1 MQTEL
6 SFYRLLN
13 ETINFIR
20 NRFQP
25 IIIICFLISAT
36 TTPILNHVFDKQLF
50 QQLSNQSLNVVLL
63 QLLKPAIIYMLI
75 NFMTQAVIL
84 AVIYNYSISNKFNFN
99 LILSRL
105 LPNILN
111 LIGLSLVCACLIVTG
126 LIFMLL
132 ICSVLNLILPIQIM
146 NLLIS
151 TVTIVVMI
159 VVMIV
164 ISIVYLQFNSLIIE
178 PSTKDFFQKF
188 IECFTH
194 TLMYWRL
201 TLPMFLIY
209 FLAIFVLS
217 HWAVSITSLMINII
231 YSTIIMFAN
240 IFMICFLYRL
250 NMLLKNQHKTH

>member
-36 TTPILNHVFDKQLF
+36 TTPILYHVFDKQLF
-50 QQLSNQSLNVVLL
+50 QQLLSNQSLNVVLL
-63 QLLKPAIIYMLI
+63 QLLKSAMIYMLI

-146 NLLIS
+146 NLLIL
-151 TVTIVVMI
+151 TVTIVI
-159 VVMIV
+159 MIV

-217 HWAVSITSLMINII
+217 HWADSITSLMINII

>member
-6 SFYRLLN
+6 SFSRLLN

-36 TTPILNHVFDKQLF
+36 TTPILNNLFDKQLF
-50 QQLSNQSLNVVLL
+50 QQLSNQSPYAVLL
-63 QLLKPAIIYMLI
+63 QLLKPAMIYMVI
-75 NFMTQAVIL
+75 NFMTQAIIL

-111 LIGLSLVCACLIVTG
+111 LIGLNLVCACLIVTG

-146 NLLIS
+146 NLLIL
-151 TVTIVVMI
+151 TVTI

-164 ISIVYLQFNSLIIE
+164 ISIVYFQFNSLIIE

-188 IECFTH
+188 IDCFTH

-209 FLAIFVLS
+209 FLAIFLLS
-217 HWAVSITSLMINII
+217 HWAISITSLMINII
-231 YSTIIMFAN
+231 YSTIIIFAN

-250 NMLLKNQHKTH
+250 NMLLKNQHKTQ

>member
-6 SFYRLLN
+6 SFSRLLN

-36 TTPILNHVFDKQLF
+36 TTPILNNLFDKQLF
-50 QQLSNQSLNVVLL
+50 QQLSNQSLYAVLL
-63 QLLKPAIIYMLI
+63 QLLKPAMIYMVI
-75 NFMTQAVIL
+75 NFMTQAIIL

-111 LIGLSLVCACLIVTG
+111 LIGLNLVCACLIVTG

-146 NLLIS
+146 NLLIL
-151 TVTIVVMI
+151 TVMI

-164 ISIVYLQFNSLIIE
+164 ISIVYFQFISLIIE

-188 IECFTH
+188 IDCFTH

-209 FLAIFVLS
+209 FLAIFLLS
-217 HWAVSITSLMINII
+217 HWAISITSLMINII
-231 YSTIIMFAN
+231 YSTIIIFAN

-250 NMLLKNQHKTH
+250 NMLLKNQHKTQ